1 MSEQASSNQQNNV
14 GSAWACA
21 GAEELI
27 ELPTRSG
34 ETVRVKREIART
46 LLNPE
51 TVEIVSIKRSE
62 RGIIWF
68 EVAPRVIA

>member
-1 MSEQASSNQQNNV
+1 MSEQASSNQQENV
-14 GSAWACA
+14 GGTWACV
-21 GAEELI
+21 EELI